1 MHLTVLFVVY
11 IMSLGKELD
20 NMTYIM
26 NRYAIV
32 LNVTICTVYEVHF
45 FLYLTIYPLSSQR
58 KKMVFVEN
66 SINRHLL
73 DESGNLYKLIVF

>member
-1 MHLTVLFVVY
+1 MITNGACVIHLTVLFVVY

-45 FLYLTIYPLSSQR
+45 FLYLIYPLLSQR

-73 DESGNLYKLIVF
+73 

>member
-1 MHLTVLFVVY
+1 MITNGACVIHLTVLFVVY

-45 FLYLTIYPLSSQR
+45 FFILNNIPFVIT
-58 KKMVFVEN
+58 KKKDG
-66 SINRHLL
+66 LC
-73 DESGNLYKLIVF
+73 